1 MGRAGQALRAILK
14 IHNISQ
20 NRLAVEL
27 GLRRSVPYRWVHELS
42 DPTGATIVAIVTA
55 LKRLNPEAAWDF
67 VRLYLGEIVE

>member
-14 IHNISQ
+14 VHNISQ

-27 GLRRSVPYRWVHELS
+27 GLQRSVPYRWVHELS
-42 DPTGATIVAIVTA
+42 DPTGETIVAIVTA
-55 LKRLNPEAAWDF
+55 LKKLNPEAARDF

>member
-1 MGRAGQALRAILK
+1 MGRAGQALRA

-27 GLRRSVPYRWVHELS
+27 GLRRSVPYRWVHGLS

-55 LKRLNPEAAWDF
+55 LKKLNPEAARDF

>member
-1 MGRAGQALRAILK
+1 MARAGQALRA

-27 GLRRSVPYRWVHELS
+27 GLRRSVPYRWVHGLS
-42 DPTGATIVAIVTA
+42 YPTGATIVAIVTA
-55 LKRLNPEAAWDF
+55 LKKLNPEAARDF

>member
-1 MGRAGQALRAILK
+1 MGRARQSLRAILK

-27 GLRRSVPYRWVHELS
+27 GLRRSVPYRWVHGLS
-42 DPTGATIVAIVTA
+42 DPTGETIVAIVTA
-55 LKRLNPEAAWDF
+55 LKKLNPEAARDF

>member
-20 NRLAVEL
+20 NRLAIEL
-27 GLRRSVPYRWVHELS
+27 GLRRSVPYRWVHGLS

-55 LKRLNPEAAWDF
+55 LKRLNPEAARDF

>member
-55 LKRLNPEAAWDF
+55 LKKLNPEAARDF